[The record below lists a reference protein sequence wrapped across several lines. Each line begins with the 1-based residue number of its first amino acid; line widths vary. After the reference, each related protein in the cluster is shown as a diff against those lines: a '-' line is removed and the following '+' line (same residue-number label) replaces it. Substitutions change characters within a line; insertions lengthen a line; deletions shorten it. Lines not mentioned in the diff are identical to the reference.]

1 MIDNINKLSKNL
13 DANKQQQQQQ
23 QQQQQTAASIVNL
36 TDDGERRLTLRNTKS
51 IQTDHQSF
59 EIKSSQNVIKIWDA
73 VSAYI
78 ESYMKQS
85 KGVTIPGFGTFTFI
99 HKRID
104 VGNNKYLLI
113 QRPVF
118 AFSEKFAQTHGL
130 KFTHYPVNGS
140 IPIHPLNYFYIQTQS
155 TYTRD
160 QIEQCVKHVLQVF
173 NRSVAAQRNVEFTFS
188 HIGKLQIRDGKVK
201 MRFFKDF
208 VDAVDGNGGNGGKYL
223 FDNTCNRP
231 QTSDSVMSEREAA
244 RPPTASNVVLP
255 RLNSRIGNSAM
266 QAIAEE
272 DHGNDEQQTHR
283 ATSAKRTQQRDP
295 SPCKNDLSRSYSRG
309 VDLRLP
315 PLIET
320 LGEPTVSLTTTT
332 QPSTNVVT
340 TVGTTNSQD
349 GVIPIASLFSSLDLN
364 QPSTTKRVPTP
375 VIPMRRTAS
384 CYQYEPDKEL
394 NTTNNQ
400 SNGIV
405 IRATNENSAALGF
418 SRPTTDRSVRDRM
431 SSSLNVYPQ
440 QYQQINSPT
449 ASKPTTACGH
459 YGAGQELCYLC
470 HQRAK
475 RNIPIYLHEEKRIR
489 EAEEAKLLEQYQHD
503 RDLDEQNKRE
513 MAMKVDREEKQRIAA
528 YNLGIAEATRA
539 KKMERPK
546 TSDVPRSFV
555 FRKRIQTPPTYIRQ
569 QDLAKQL
576 DAQIKWKHDEEH
588 AEKQDKNFVERL
600 EQIQLAEALTQERE
614 TYLRNK
620 RLHQEE
626 MKNALDNQ
634 VRNKPSGIPSAEI
647 ATPYFGVNDMSTDKL
662 QERRLQAMEIFR
674 QQKEVVEQRQRQQL
688 LKQMREQEYESR
700 ALDDMKEDFF
710 SDRRE
715 RFRRAY
721 TIRKDLETDWS
732 SALDAKRK
740 RDQDER
746 THKYAPQGVLVH
758 EQCDQYKRCAQ
769 CQRNLNNYGTSNI
782 WKDTR
787 YIPGTRIMV

>member
-23 QQQQQTAASIVNL
+23 QQQTAASIVNL
-36 TDDGERRLTLRNTKS
+36 TDD
-51 IQTDHQSF
+51 D
-59 EIKSSQNVIKIWDA
+59 VVKIWDA

-118 AFSEKFAQTHGL
+118 AFSEKFAQTHSL

-140 IPIHPLNYFYIQTQS
+140 IPVHPLNYFYIQTQS

-188 HIGKLQIRDGKVK
+188 RIGKLQIRDGKVK

-208 VDAVDGNGGNGGKYL
+208 VNAVDGNGGNGAKYL

-231 QTSDSVMSEREAA
+231 QTCDSVMSEREAA

-255 RLNSRIGNSAM
+255 RLNSRIGNPAM
-266 QAIAEE
+266 QAIPEE

-283 ATSAKRTQQRDP
+283 GTTSIKRTQQRGNL
-295 SPCKNDLSRSYSRG
+295 SPCKNDLSRSGSRG

-315 PLIET
+315 PLVET
-320 LGEPTVSLTTTT
+320 PREPTVSVTTTT
-332 QPSTNVVT
+332 QPPTNVVT
-340 TVGTTNSQD
+340 TVGVTSSQD
-349 GVIPIASLFSSLDLN
+349 GVMPIASLFSSLDLG
-364 QPSTTKRVPTP
+364 QPSTTAKRTATP
-375 VIPMRRTAS
+375 VIPMRRIAS
-384 CYQYEPDKEL
+384 CYQNEQDKEL
-394 NTTNNQ
+394 TATINQTN
-400 SNGIV
+400 GVV

-418 SRPTTDRSVRDRM
+418 SRPTTDRSVRDRI

-440 QYQQINSPT
+440 QYQQMNSPT
-449 ASKPTTACGH
+449 ASKPTTTCGH
-459 YGAGQELCYLC
+459 HGAGQELCYLC

-513 MAMKVDREEKQRIAA
+513 MAMKADREEKQRIAA
-528 YNLGIAEATRA
+528 YNLGIAEATRV

-555 FRKRIQTPPTYIRQ
+555 FRKRAQTPPTYIRQ

-600 EQIQLAEALTQERE
+600 EQIQLAEALAQERE
-614 TYLRNK
+614 AYLRNK

-647 ATPYFGVNDMSTDKL
+647 ATPYFGVNDMSTEKL
-662 QERRLQAMEIFR
+662 QERRLHAMEIFR

-700 ALDDMKEDFF
+700 ALDAMKQDFLA
-710 SDRRE
+710 DRRE
-715 RFRRAY
+715 RFRRGF

-732 SALDAKRK
+732 NAMDTKHQ

-746 THKYAPQGVLVH
+746 AHVYAAQGVLVH

-769 CQRNLNNYGTSNI
+769 CQRNLNNCGTSNI

>member
-13 DANKQQQQQQ
+13 DANKQQQQQ

-364 QPSTTKRVPTP
+364 QPSTTKRIPTP

>member
-23 QQQQQTAASIVNL
+23 QQQQTAASIVNL
-36 TDDGERRLTLRNTKS
+36 TDD
-51 IQTDHQSF
+51 D
-59 EIKSSQNVIKIWDA
+59 VIKIWDA

-364 QPSTTKRVPTP
+364 QPSTTKRIPTP